1 MKDAHCVCNA
11 KYSSEGYTLT
21 IYRRRRP
28 LTVYYI
34 VALTGKELTALSQ
47 LYARELLGEVD
58 LVSSREARTLT

>member
-11 KYSSEGYTLT
+11 KYSSEGHTLT
-21 IYRRRRP
+21 IY